1 MCRDAGCLLQRAH
14 FRAPATMT
22 FFDYFSILT
31 RVVLIGRRLGDAVSA
46 CRGSPRLLHH
56 GIKIRPRKV
65 AAGASRCRH
74 GSSRDYDLSG
84 AIKDFLPHR

>member
-56 GIKIRPRKV
+56 GHQDSPPAKSRRGPHD
-65 AAGASRCRH
+65 AGMAR
-74 GSSRDYDLSG
+74 LAITTSG
-84 AIKDFLPHR
+84 AIKHFLPHR